1 MEFTSRQLRAFHLVA
16 QHRSFARAAEAL
28 FITPS
33 GLSVLIRELERQLG
47 FRLFDRTTR
56 QVGLTAQG
64 SDLLAVTQPG
74 LRTLDAAMLRIGRVA
89 TGKNKY
95 ISIGTT
101 PLIAAN
107 VLPEAIR
114 QFRQHRRDLQ
124 VRLFDGSLGGI
135 LRRVQ
140 GGKLDFGLGIFKQ
153 VSGVRR
159 VPFFRFSLVLIR
171 PNKGSEA
178 PNRPATRWS
187 ALNGQSLISLTGNY
201 PHQQLVDRQLVKT
214 GVAFKRRQTVNLLDT
229 QIGLVEADEGVAI
242 IPSFGVLACR
252 TRKVTVSELIDPTV
266 HLELYQISNRGR
278 ELPAEAKE
286 FSAFLKMYIASW
298 VGDAGVL

>member
-74 LRTLDAAMLRIGRVA
+74 LRTLDGAMLHIEQATTGR
-89 TGKNKY
+89 NKY

-101 PLIAAN
+101 PWIAAN

-114 QFRQHRRDLQ
+114 QFREHRPDLHVQ
-124 VRLFDGSLGGI
+124 LFDGSHGGI

-140 GGKLDFGLGIFKQ
+140 GGKLDFGLGIFERA
-153 VSGVRR
+153 SGARR
-159 VPFFRFSLVLIR
+159 VPFFRFSLMVIR
-171 PNKGSEA
+171 PNKGTA

-187 ALNGQSLISLTGNY
+187 ALSGQTLISLTGNY
-201 PHQQLVDRQLVKT
+201 PHQQLIDRQLSKME
-214 GVAFKRRQTVNLLDT
+214 VACQRGQTVNLLDT
-229 QIGLVEADEGVAI
+229 QIGLVEAGEGIAI
-242 IPSFGVLACR
+242 IPSFGMLACR
-252 TRKVTVSELIDPTV
+252 NRNVTVSELIEPV
-266 HLELYQISNRGR
+266 VNLEFYQISNRGR
-278 ELPAEAKE
+278 KLPAEAKE